1 MMILSKRGGDFIK
14 SFEGLRLT
22 AYRDIVGVLTIGY
35 GHTGSDVIEGMK
47 ITLDRANELFDEDVA
62 DFVTGVNALAKVKTQ
77 GQFHALV
84 SFAYN
89 LGLRSLKKS
98 TLLKKLNDGDI
109 VGASNE
115 FQKWNRAGGK
125 EVAGLTRRR
134 LAEYVVFLG

>member
-77 GQFHALV
+77 GQFDALV